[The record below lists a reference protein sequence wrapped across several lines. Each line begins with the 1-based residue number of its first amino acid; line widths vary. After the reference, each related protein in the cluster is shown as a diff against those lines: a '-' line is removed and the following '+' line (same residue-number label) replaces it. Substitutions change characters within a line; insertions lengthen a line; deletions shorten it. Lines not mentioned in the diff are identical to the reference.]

1 MGEKLLAHVHQGRGA
16 AGREVEPPDQFLAA
30 RLGRLVQGIDG
41 DRAGIAAIGVNR
53 RLELGPVGTEA
64 IRERR
69 QERQARGQRRR
80 RIGIEKGARQRH
92 ARGLAAA
99 RQQQFAEGDEIA
111 LGDRLA
117 RAADQGAP
125 AIAEGLHQLVEE

>member
-1 MGEKLLAHVHQGRGA
+1 MREIVVDRLQVGSSGQMGEKLLAHVHQGRGA
-16 AGREVEPPDQFLAA
+16 ARREVEPPDQFLAA

-69 QERQARGQRRR
+69 EERQARRRS
-80 RIGIEKGARQRH
+80 G
-92 ARGLAAA
+92 AAA
-99 RQQQFAEGDEIA
+99 
-111 LGDRLA
+111 
-117 RAADQGAP
+117 
-125 AIAEGLHQLVEE
+125 